1 MSTITTEELQKIV
14 ELAKTVPEE
23 FRQKCFELLLGH
35 ALNTRQSTPQTTPSA
50 TATNALPSSATP
62 TQTQKPF
69 IMPIDVKAFL
79 SQYGLDESILWKFF
93 LLDGNEIRSIYQLQV
108 TKKARA
114 QIQHALMMTLENAIT
129 TGQFQVVIEN
139 LRSRCD
145 EQKCYDATN
154 FTKNIKDNASL
165 FKSIANDQP
174 LLLSPDGKS
183 ELAELL
189 EQLKG

>member
-1 MSTITTEELQKIV
+1 MSIITTEELQKIV

-35 ALNTRQSTPQTTPSA
+35 TLNTRQSATQTTPSA
-50 TATNALPSSATP
+50 TTNALPSSATP
-62 TQTQKPF
+62 TQKPF

-93 LLDGNEIRSIYQLQV
+93 LFDGNEIRSIYQLQV

-114 QIQHALMMTLENAIT
+114 QIQHALMMALENAIT